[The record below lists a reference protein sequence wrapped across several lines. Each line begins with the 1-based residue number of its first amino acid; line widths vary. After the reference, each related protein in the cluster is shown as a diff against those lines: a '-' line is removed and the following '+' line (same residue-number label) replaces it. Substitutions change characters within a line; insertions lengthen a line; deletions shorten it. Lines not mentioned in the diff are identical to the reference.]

1 MNRKIKLP
9 PSHSTLSPIAAEGR
23 KAQGGEE
30 KIINLLI
37 HDYLKLKIMTKLK
50 LSPSHSTLSP
60 IAAEGRTAKVGR
72 KKLKIY

>member
-23 KAQGGEE
+23 KTQGGAE

-37 HDYLKLKIMTKLK
+37 HDYLKLKIMTKK
-50 LSPSHSTLSP
+50 NETRCHTGY
-60 IAAEGRTAKVGR
+60 IAHRSGRRHDFRGLQQEG
-72 KKLKIY
+72 

>member
-23 KAQGGEE
+23 KTQGGAE

-37 HDYLKLKIMTKLK
+37 HDYLKLKIMTKK
-50 LSPSHSTLSP
+50 
-60 IAAEGRTAKVGR
+60 
-72 KKLKIY
+72 